1 MTKKLPLIEYPC
13 INLVKIAT
21 ERKLSTKRM
30 PCNSNPDYNFFNC
43 TENYYSGKRGCK
55 FAWNSGDPSNSTLC
69 RKYSDLSPLF
79 HYYNQNIDTG
89 AGRENFKL
97 SEILL
102 AKRGSCLQ
110 PCFTTKFS
118 VEFEKWAWFNDVTP
132 VSLQIALDGFTV
144 YHEEEFYKCDT
155 TCILGELGGNMGFFL
170 GASILLG
177 IDIIFSSLRK
187 LSTSEFFKKKEAE
200 EATIVE
206 DLTNLST

>member
-1 MTKKLPLIEYPC
+1 
-13 INLVKIAT
+13 
-21 ERKLSTKRM
+21 M
-30 PCNSNPDYNFFNC
+30 PCNDDPNYSFFNC
-43 TENYYSGKRGCK
+43 IENYYSKTRGCK
-55 FAWNSGDPSNSTLC
+55 FPWDSNDASDFALC
-69 RKYSDLSPLF
+69 SKYSDLSPLIW
-79 HYYNQNIDTG
+79 YYNQNIDTG
-89 AGRENFKL
+89 AGREKFKL

-102 AKRGSCLQ
+102 KKRGACLP
-110 PCFTTKFS
+110 PCFQKKFS
-118 VEFEKWAWFNDVTP
+118 VEFEKWAWFNDATP

-144 YHEEEFYKCDT
+144 SHQEEFYKCDT

-177 IDIIFSSLRK
+177 IDIIFSSLRR